1 MNTRWLG
8 RQRRLPAYGIMALGL
23 LTLGL
28 IAVSPAAACLPQARL
43 VTVLPLASGPSG
55 SHVRVEGV
63 GFDPAPNTVDVR
75 WNSSDGPALATATGP
90 DFAVEVTIPEATAG
104 LYGIIV
110 LSRSPD
116 GAVGNAGSAS
126 FQVTGP
132 AAETG
137 SSSPVTQ
144 GAPSA
149 IDSGLSGSTLVGFA
163 VGGGIGLVLLG
174 AFGGAYFARPRP
186 RRLKA

>member
-8 RQRRLPAYGIMALGL
+8 RQRRPACGIMALGL

-28 IAVSPAAACLPQARL
+28 IAISPAAACLPRARL
-43 VTVLPLASGPSG
+43 VTVLPLSSGPPG
-55 SHVRVEGV
+55 SQVRVEGI

-75 WNSSDGPALATATGP
+75 WNSSDGPGLATATGP
-90 DFAVEVTIPEATAG
+90 NFAVEVTIPEAPVG
-104 LYGIIV
+104 LHGIIV

-116 GAVGNAGSAS
+116 GAVGDAGRAS

-137 SSSPVTQ
+137 SSSPVTR
-144 GAPSA
+144 GAPSPT
-149 IDSGLSGSTLVGFA
+149 DSGLSGSTLVGLA
-163 VGGGIGLVLLG
+163 VGGGMGLVLLG

-186 RRLKA
+186 RRHKA

>member
-43 VTVLPLASGPSG
+43 VTVLPLSSGPSG

-90 DFAVEVTIPEATAG
+90 DFAVEVTIPEAPEG
-104 LYGIIV
+104 LYKIIV

-137 SSSPVTQ
+137 GSSPATQ
-144 GAPSA
+144 GAPSPA
-149 IDSGLSGSTLVGFA
+149 RSGLSGSTLVGFA

-186 RRLKA
+186 RRH